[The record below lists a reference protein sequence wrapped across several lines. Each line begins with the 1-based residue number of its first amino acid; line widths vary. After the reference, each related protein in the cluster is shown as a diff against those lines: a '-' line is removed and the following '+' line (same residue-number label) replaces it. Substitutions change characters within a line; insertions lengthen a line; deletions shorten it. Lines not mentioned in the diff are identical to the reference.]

1 VLAKEEMGMNRGKFL
16 SFGILVLSLL
26 FILSACAPSRV
37 TVEDYNEAEGI
48 VAPTEIP
55 ATSTPVGQTDSDSE
69 VVDPP
74 PVAETSGE
82 VPEDI
87 PIMDGAYEL
96 QAGRSGRNVVYQ
108 VDSPIK
114 DVLAFYV
121 AELPGLGWEM
131 AGPPDNAVGSIG
143 TMLRENAIGDRL
155 AVNMQGNEV
164 GGFVR
169 LNITISRVE

>member
-1 VLAKEEMGMNRGKFL
+1 MNRGKSL
-16 SFGILVLSLL
+16 SFGILVLSSL
-26 FILSACAPSRV
+26 FILSACAPSRIS
-37 TVEDYNEAEGI
+37 VEQYNEAEGI
-48 VAPTEIP
+48 VAPTDIP
-55 ATSTPVGQTDSDSE
+55 TIEAPVDETDSGSE
-69 VVDPP
+69 VVEPP
-74 PVAETSGE
+74 PDVETTGKI
-82 VPEDI
+82 PEDI

-108 VDSPIK
+108 VNSPIE

-169 LNITISRVE
+169 LNITISRVD